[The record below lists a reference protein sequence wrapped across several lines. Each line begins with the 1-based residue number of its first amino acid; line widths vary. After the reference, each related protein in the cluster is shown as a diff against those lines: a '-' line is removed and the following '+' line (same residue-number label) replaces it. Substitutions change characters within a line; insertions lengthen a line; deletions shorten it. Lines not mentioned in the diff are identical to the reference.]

1 MTYLEAEAYKLISLH
16 YARRLLVSKQHY
28 PMLTEQSGAS
38 WRIQR
43 RRCIPMMNDHKTI
56 LKNSDWVKGISRHG
70 ELIIGFIDSMNI
82 FQEAVYVV
90 VAESDNEEL
99 IGKTIPMSLTQVE
112 SIPDNETKDAG
123 QLEFLIDLAL
133 STGDK
138 EWFNE
143 LSAELNGKKQSVN

>member
-1 MTYLEAEAYKLISLH
+1 
-16 YARRLLVSKQHY
+16 
-28 PMLTEQSGAS
+28 
-38 WRIQR
+38 
-43 RRCIPMMNDHKTI
+43 MMNDHKMI

-70 ELIIGFIDSMNI
+70 ELIIGFVDSMNI
-82 FQEAVYVV
+82 VQEAVYVV

-99 IGKTIPMSLTQVE
+99 IGKTIPMSFTQVE